1 MTYNEILEAIENAVT
16 CCELEELRPT
26 IAQSCDDCEITGSQ
40 YRELRMKCE
49 HKAFDLPTQ
58 QHLDQLE
65 RDDLNQTYYDQ
76 IRIH

>member
-26 IAQSCDDCEITGSQ
+26 IAQSCDDCEITGSEFTSLR
-40 YRELRMKCE
+40 REITNRIY
-49 HKAFDLPTQ
+49 DLPSQ
-58 QHLDQLE
+58 NELDAAE
-65 RDDLNQTYYDQ
+65 REDLNQTYYDQ